1 MSREYGRNRSRKSN
15 AIVNLGSSR
24 ARFGALAET
33 QAISDRMLKRKV
45 GDGDGAI
52 ANARDA
58 CAPQNFTVLRI
69 CRALLDTRFP
79 SSNFTLMRSSGLSLV
94 CAATL
99 IAEFALGGTP
109 SPATQSAAQAT
120 QAAPKVASPTAE
132 KEAAQKS
139 PAAPKEPPI
148 TFNSVHVD
156 GPYIAM
162 TFDDGPSATLTPKLL
177 DLLAAHHIK
186 ATFFVLGELV
196 EEHPEIVVRAAR
208 EGHEIANHSWSH
220 PNLGKMSQES
230 VRSQLQRTDDAIRNA
245 IGKRPTLL
253 RPPYGSITE
262 REKRWIHDEFGYD
275 IILWDVDPFDWKR
288 PGPAVV
294 RNRILKETRPGS
306 IVLSHDI
313 HPGTI
318 DAMPSTFDEL
328 EAKGFKF
335 VTVSELLDMATP
347 VTPYPKAQP
356 AEKTAAKAAPPAA
369 PASSPSG

>member
-1 MSREYGRNRSRKSN
+1 MPNYR
-15 AIVNLGSSR
+15 
-24 ARFGALAET
+24 
-33 QAISDRMLKRKV
+33 
-45 GDGDGAI
+45 
-52 ANARDA
+52 
-58 CAPQNFTVLRI
+58 
-69 CRALLDTRFP
+69 LL
-79 SSNFTLMRSSGLSLV
+79 LV

-99 IAEFALGGTP
+99 TSTVAFAAQP
-109 SPATQSAAQAT
+109 APATKPAVPPHSIE
-120 QAAPKVASPTAE
+120 AAPKAVSPNAE
-132 KEAAQKS
+132 KEAAPKS
-139 PAAPKEPPI
+139 PAPPKEPAI

-162 TFDDGPSATLTPKLL
+162 TFDDGPSAVLTPKLL

-186 ATFFVLGELV
+186 ATFFVIGENV
-196 EEHPEIVVRAAR
+196 AEHPEIVARAAR

-220 PNLGKMSQES
+220 PNFGKMSQES
-230 VRSQLQRTDDAIRNA
+230 VRSQLQRTDDAIKSA
-245 IGKRPTLL
+245 IGKSPTLL

-275 IILWDVDPFDWKR
+275 IILWDVDPLDWKR

-318 DAMPSTFDEL
+318 EAMPSTFDQL

-335 VTVSELLDMATP
+335 VTVSELIDMATP
-347 VTPYPKAQP
+347 VTPHPKAEAP
-356 AEKTAAKAAPPAA
+356 EKTAAKAAPPAV
-369 PASSPSG
+369 PASSPGG